1 MWTTTLEGHVA
12 LVTGGGRGIGRA
24 HALFMAGRG
33 ARVVVS
39 DIGVGLD
46 GTGRDPSV
54 ADSVVDEIVG
64 AGGQAVVDTNDISGD
79 QGVTPA
85 QCE

>member
-1 MWTTTLEGHVA
+1 VRTKTLEGHVA

-24 HALFMAGRG
+24 HALLMAERG

-46 GTGRDPSV
+46 GTGHDPSV
-54 ADSVVDEIVG
+54 AEGVVEEIIG
-64 AGGQAVVDTNDISGD
+64 AGGQAVVDTNDVSSFGLR
-79 QGVTPA
+79 QG
-85 QCE
+85 